1 MEEEIFYLYKKYERC
16 KKIYDIKIYQKKFD
30 VDLNL
35 YSNYLDNSYKEEIYD
50 IMNINHYIKYNTC
63 NQSIILNLW
72 TSKNK
77 KKRLFHN
84 IINHIN
90 LTIYILHFYK
100 KLKNNKLIINIVDL
114 DRTKKLNLDN
124 RILTP
129 KNVNSGVTVKKTNN
143 TNEILI
149 YRREE
154 LSRVIV
160 HEIIHALDFDNKH
173 ISIHY
178 ENEYNIYFGLV
189 GKTININESY
199 VDGCAIYIN
208 NIIVNL
214 YKYAHDYNQYRSH
227 LKSNLMKERKHII
240 TLATRILKFYDYSI
254 VNNQLRYKKR
264 RTEYTHVISY
274 YVIKAFLYE
283 NFHNF
288 ILYLSKNKFA
298 LKNIN
303 LLLGIINI
311 GKNMYLSHTNLSKIV
326 ICNDSLKMSTVC
338 PSLNHDYNINKS

>member
-16 KKIYDIKIYQKKFD
+16 KKIYDIKIHQKKFD

-35 YSNYLDNSYKEEIYD
+35 YSNYLDNSYKDEIYN
-50 IMNINHYIKYNTC
+50 IMNINHHIKYNTC

-77 KKRLFHN
+77 RKRLFHN

-90 LTIYILHFYK
+90 LTIYILYFYK
-100 KLKNNKLIINIVDL
+100 KLKDYKLIINIVDL
-114 DRTKKLNLDN
+114 DRPKKLNIDN

-173 ISIHY
+173 ISINY

-208 NIIVNL
+208 NIIGSL
-214 YKYAHDYNQYRSH
+214 YKYAHDYNQYRFH
-227 LKSNLMKERKHII
+227 LKWSLMKERKHLI
-240 TLATRILKFYDYSI
+240 TLATRILKYYDYSGGG
-254 VNNQLRYKKR
+254 NNQLICKER
-264 RTEYTHVISY
+264 RTECTHVISY

-288 ILYLSKNKFA
+288 ISYLTKNKFA
-298 LKNIN
+298 LNNIN
-303 LLLGIINI
+303 LLLEIINV
-311 GKNMYLSHTNLSKIV
+311 GKNMYLSHTNLLKIV
-326 ICNDSLKMSTVC
+326 IRNDSLKMSIVG
-338 PSLNHDYNINKS
+338 PSLTHNYKS